1 MERLLSARAVRCRSS
16 VQSVNQEENPTA
28 LTWIKERAEHSVYT
42 SIFKGLG
49 NKKGK
54 GRKLG

>member
-16 VQSVNQEENPTA
+16 VQSDESGRKPTT
-28 LTWIKERAEHSVYT
+28 LTWLKEKAEHSVYT